1 MALNIALINMP
12 FGFHI
17 YPSIQLGTLSTIL
30 KSNGWSIDNFVKT
43 SFEGPPAWIIVFCN
57 ESPKTIDQIKKHV
70 LELGA
75 EGENAAEDAISQLEK
90 MGILYGEKGKF
101 LTLALPHNANL

>member
-1 MALNIALINMP
+1 MRTASKNGYGLYLTIAISCKIKIII
-12 FGFHI
+12 GDGHI
-17 YPSIQLGTLSTIL
+17 Y
-30 KSNGWSIDNFVKT
+30 SNH
-43 SFEGPPAWIIVFCN
+43 
-57 ESPKTIDQIKKHV
+57 IDQIKKHV